1 MRVKK
6 AGQAGQGLL
15 IFTVS
20 AHLDQPQFP
29 EALSA
34 RLTVALELQ
43 MQGERAATLIWFL
56 VAFS

>member
-43 MQGERAATLIWFL
+43 MQG
-56 VAFS
+56 